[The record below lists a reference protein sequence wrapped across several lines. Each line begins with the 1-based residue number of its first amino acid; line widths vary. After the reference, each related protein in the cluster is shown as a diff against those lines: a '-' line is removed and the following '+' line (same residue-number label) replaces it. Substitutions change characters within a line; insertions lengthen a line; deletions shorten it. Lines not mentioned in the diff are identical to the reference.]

1 MSEPSSDSSPP
12 LVHVP
17 GLLDS
22 SRDSLS
28 DWDLILPLTPPT
40 VVRPSDPLLDGIRDP
55 LQEGIEE
62 ILERLRASDAR
73 RAGAMAR
80 LEVMLERWPEQE
92 SEVRSTDEEPVGSGL
107 ARIHPAQIAE
117 PVRTSLAVID
127 AESSESPSR
136 TEWLQTRETRTAPV
150 PPTVSVEAWS
160 SEARERLRAVPRRD
174 DHAEDGGPDEVL
186 QMLAG
191 RVDSLELAV
200 VVANE
205 ELARA
210 KARTLA
216 LERRSSIM
224 LAVLLLSIV
233 LAGLLAF
240 DLFRQL
246 DAATPRA
253 TAAEH
258 QQSTGS

>member
-1 MSEPSSDSSPP
+1 MTEQSPNTIP
-12 LVHVP
+12 PTVHVP
-17 GLLDS
+17 GLMGPSGDT
-22 SRDSLS
+22 LS

-40 VVRPSDPLLDGIRDP
+40 VVRPRDP

-80 LEVMLERWPEQE
+80 LEVMMEQWPEQE
-92 SEVRSTDEEPVGSGL
+92 REGRSTDEEPAGSGL
-107 ARIHPAQIAE
+107 ARIHPAQMVE
-117 PVRTSLAVID
+117 PVRTALTVLA
-127 AESSESPSR
+127 AESSEPPS
-136 TEWLQTRETRTAPV
+136 TNEWLHASETRTPLV
-150 PPTVSVEAWS
+150 PPTVSVESWS
-160 SEARERLRAVPRRD
+160 PEARERLHAVPGRAD
-174 DHAEDGGPDEVL
+174 DAEEAGEDEDM
-186 QMLAG
+186 QMLAS

-210 KARTLA
+210 KARMLA
-216 LERRSSIM
+216 LERRSSVT

-233 LAGLLAF
+233 LAGFLMF
-240 DLFRQL
+240 DLFRQM

-253 TAAEH
+253 TAAPH
-258 QQSTGS
+258 QQPGIF